1 MNGSCIIRL
10 LCRNCER
17 ACGPSLWCACDCGC
31 PIGKQ
36 RSRGLGSWALGELVV
51 TLGRATL
58 WVRTRRYDAD
68 ARAGA
73 AQHVAALGGFAP
85 PQVDLLRIARARS
98 LAPTTRPVIR
108 ASEAGTSVTST
119 IRTRFKQ
126 RLLLY
131 VSRTRSFAAL
141 LPPWHPYC
149 TVLTVHR
156 VGKRPPNPSKI
167 TPFSGDS
174 GLVFHSALRSASP
187 PPGWR
192 ALSA

>member
-1 MNGSCIIRL
+1 MCESMSV
-10 LCRNCER
+10 CRVTASAAR
-17 ACGPSLWCACDCGC
+17 ARNLPL
-31 PIGKQ
+31 
-36 RSRGLGSWALGELVV
+36 LGSWGAGCNPWPRHPLGKDPPVL
-51 TLGRATL
+51 
-58 WVRTRRYDAD
+58 YDTVAK
-68 ARAGA
+68 AGVAGCA
-73 AQHVAALGGFAP
+73 APHIAALRGIAP

-192 ALSA
+192 TLSA